1 MTNYKLSGDN
11 KGESLVVIYDGE
23 DPVTVP
29 GTHPKFDEIL
39 TLLRGGKAHDDEV
52 EALVNE
58 NHAMAR
64 KLAFVTERVS
74 VTPYAAFFDGDPLNP
89 VMTSVILDLYN
100 EGKEEG
106 LKAVANFLD
115 KASQNVS
122 MESVEALYQWIR
134 NGDLVLKPNGNFV
147 AYKGVQKIGEEVVSI
162 SSGTAWVDGVRHKGH
177 IPNPV
182 GSVISMPRSE
192 VNADGKIGCSTGLH
206 AGTYSYASGFGR
218 GILLLVEINPR
229 DVVSVPDD
237 FTFSK
242 LRVSRYTVLE
252 HIGGRLDTRL
262 YPEVAEEDPTED
274 DGDFTEDGPVGPVD
288 NMPTF
293 VTPTLDLGKVTLGW
307 MPSVTADKLSAEKVD
322 ASSITVNG
330 SISTDNLEKQV
341 AATVNAVTKTLED
354 AFGKR
359 GPDGKFVKGGTVKMK
374 RDEKG
379 HFISDKKAK
388 KKAKKDK
395 KKSENK

>member
-39 TLLRGGKAHDDEV
+39 TLLRGGEAHDDEV

-192 VNADGKIGCSTGLH
+192 VDADGKTHCSTGLH

-262 YPEVAEEDPTED
+262 YPEAVEEEEDEYWDDDDYDIED
-274 DGDFTEDGPVGPVD
+274 DGDFAEDGPVEAPAPFAF
-288 NMPTF
+288 NMPL
-293 VTPTLDLGKVTLGW
+293 V
-307 MPSVTADKLSAEKVD
+307 
-322 ASSITVNG
+322 TVNG
-330 SISTDNLEKQV
+330 SVNAEALEKQV
-341 AATVNAVTKTLED
+341 AATVTAVTKTLED

-388 KKAKKDK
+388 KKAKKAK
-395 KKSENK
+395 KKAENK

>member
-39 TLLRGGKAHDDEV
+39 TLLRGGEAHDDEV

-192 VNADGKIGCSTGLH
+192 VNADGKTHCSTGLH

-242 LRVSRYTVLE
+242 LRVSRYTVVE

-262 YPEVAEEDPTED
+262 YPEAVVEDPTED

-293 VTPTLDLGKVTLGW
+293 GTPTLDLGKVTVGW
-307 MPSVTADKLSAEKVD
+307 MPARTVD
-322 ASSITVNG
+322 ASSIIVNG

-395 KKSENK
+395 KKAENK